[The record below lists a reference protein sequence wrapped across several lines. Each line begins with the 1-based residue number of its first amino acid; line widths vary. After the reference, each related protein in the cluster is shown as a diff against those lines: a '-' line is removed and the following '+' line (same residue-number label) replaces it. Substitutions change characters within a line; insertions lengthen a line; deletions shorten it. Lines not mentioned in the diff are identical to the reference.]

1 MKETKNQKC
10 EDDLIG
16 QISVEATGIHI
27 KNLVKNFGKF
37 VAVDD
42 LTLEIEKGEFI
53 TLLGPSGSGKTTTLM
68 MIAGFLFP
76 NSGDILVGKESIVSK
91 PAYKRNIGIV
101 FQNYSLFPHMT
112 ISKNIAFPL
121 DMRKLSSEDSEKRVK
136 DALELVELY
145 HLKDRYP
152 KQLSGGQQQRVA
164 LARALVFRPP
174 ILLMDEPLG
183 ALDKNLR
190 ESMQL
195 EIKEIQ
201 ERLHI
206 TTVYVTHDQTEAL
219 TMSDRI
225 VVMNNGRIEQ
235 IGSPEELYDEP
246 VNRFV
251 ASFIGESN
259 FIEGKVNSAQE
270 NTLEITSKDGT
281 NFKIAKNRNKEIGEE
296 VCVAIRPENLF
307 FISEGSLLDNCNNM
321 EGVIEEEIY
330 LGEIRKYKVRISK
343 TQVLSIK
350 VTMGAES
357 ERIKRRSKVKV
368 GWKWSDCRVVN

>member
-1 MKETKNQKC
+1 MTKMTNQKS
-10 EDDLIG
+10 DGDLING
-16 QISVEATGIHI
+16 ISGGASGIHI
-27 KNLVKNFGKF
+27 KNLFKNFGKF

-42 LTLEIEKGEFI
+42 LTLDIEKGEFI

-76 NSGDILVGKESIVSK
+76 NSGDIIVGENSIVSK
-91 PAYKRNIGIV
+91 PAHKRNIGIV

-121 DMRKLSSEDSEKRVK
+121 SMRKLSATDIDKRVK

-201 ERLHI
+201 EQLHI

-235 IGSPEELYDEP
+235 IGSPEELYDKP
-246 VNRFV
+246 VNKFV

-259 FIEGKVNSAQE
+259 FLEGKVNSSQE
-270 NTLEITSKDGT
+270 NTLSIVSEDGT
-281 NFKIAKNRNKEIGEE
+281 AFKTTKNRKKEVGEE
-296 VCVAIRPENLF
+296 VCVAVRPENLF
-307 FISEGSLLDNCNNM
+307 FISEKQTSEDCNTV

-330 LGEIRKYKVRISK
+330 LGEIRKYKVRTSQ
-343 TQVLSIK
+343 TQVLSVKI
-350 VTMGAES
+350 TMGAES
-357 ERIKRRSKVKV
+357 NRFKRKDKVKV
-368 GWKWSDCRVVN
+368 GWKWSDCRIVN

>member
-1 MKETKNQKC
+1 MEETKNQKR

-16 QISVEATGIHI
+16 RISGDASGIHI
-27 KNLVKNFGKF
+27 KNLLKTFGKF
-37 VAVDD
+37 VAVND
-42 LTLEIEKGEFI
+42 LTLNIEKGEFI

-76 NSGDILVGKESIVSK
+76 NSGDILVGENSIVSK
-91 PAYKRNIGIV
+91 PAHKRNIGIV

-121 DMRKLSSEDSEKRVK
+121 DMRKFGSEDIEKRVK

-201 ERLHI
+201 ERLNI

-235 IGSPEELYDEP
+235 IGSPDELYDRP
-246 VNRFV
+246 VNKFV

-259 FIEGKVNSAQE
+259 FLEGKVSSAQE
-270 NTLEITSKDGT
+270 NTLMISSEDGT
-281 NFKIAKNRNKEIGEE
+281 TFRTTKNREKAIGEE
-296 VCVAIRPENLF
+296 VCIAVRPENLF
-307 FISEGSLLDNCNNM
+307 FVSEKQTSEDCNSVN
-321 EGVIEEEIY
+321 GVIEEEIY
-330 LGEIRKYKVRISK
+330 LGEIQKYKVRTSQI
-343 TQVLSIK
+343 QVLSVK

-357 ERIKRRSKVKV
+357 ERFKRRDKVKV
-368 GWKWSDCRVVN
+368 GWKWSDCRIVN